1 MAHTKI
7 LSVPID
13 STLKQDVENVFKK
26 LGLSTNQAINLFYRQ
41 VQSLQNLPFE
51 LEKIPNETTI
61 KALQNAK
68 AGEGVCFD
76 TTDELFKELGIK

>member
-13 STLKQDVENVFKK
+13 STLKQYVENVFKK

-51 LEKIPNETTI
+51 L
-61 KALQNAK
+61 
-68 AGEGVCFD
+68 GC
-76 TTDELFKELGIK
+76 